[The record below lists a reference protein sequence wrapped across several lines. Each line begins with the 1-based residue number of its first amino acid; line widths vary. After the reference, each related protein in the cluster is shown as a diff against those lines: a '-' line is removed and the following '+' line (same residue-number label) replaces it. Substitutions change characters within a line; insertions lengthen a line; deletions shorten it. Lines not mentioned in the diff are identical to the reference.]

1 MKKFMLFLILL
12 FVFITPIS
20 AEDLTLNA
28 KSSILIEASTGKILY
43 EKNKDERYAP
53 ASMTKMMSLV
63 IIMDNIYNGNL
74 RLDEMIKTSKNA
86 SGMGGSQ
93 IFLKEGEEMSVDDML
108 KGITIGSAN
117 DATVALAERIAG
129 SEEAFVKIMN
139 EYAKK
144 LGLKNT
150 HFKNCTGLDE
160 NDHYSSA
167 YDMSVIARELVKHDK
182 ILNYSSI
189 YETYLRSD
197 TDNKFWLVNTNKL
210 VRFYKGVDGLKTGY
224 TDTAGYCLTA
234 TINKDNMRVIA
245 VVMGEDSSTT
255 RNSEVSRLLDYA
267 YNLYKK
273 DTYITKEEVLCN
285 AKVEKGNVEYA
296 NIVTI
301 DDISIINK
309 KEYKRGEIKF
319 ELDLKYLKAPIKK
332 GDVVGKIKV
341 IENGNIISEAD
352 VTVDKNIDKA
362 GYFTM
367 FIRNLKEII
376 SANV

>member
-74 RLDEMIKTSKNA
+74 RLDEMVKTSKNA

-167 YDMSVIARELVKHDK
+167 YDMSVIARELVKHEK

-255 RNSEVSRLLDYA
+255 RNSEVSGLLDYA

-273 DTYITKEEVLCN
+273 DTYITEEEVLGN

-319 ELDLKYLKAPIKK
+319 ELDLKNLKAPIKK

>member
-1 MKKFMLFLILL
+1 MKKFMLFLMLL

-167 YDMSVIARELVKHDK
+167 YDMSVIARELVKHEK

-255 RNSEVSRLLDYA
+255 RNSEVSGLLDYA

-273 DTYITKEEVLCN
+273 DTYITKEEVLGN

-341 IENGNIISEAD
+341 IENANIISEAD

>member
-1 MKKFMLFLILL
+1 MKKFMLFLMLL

-160 NDHYSSA
+160 IDHYSSA

-273 DTYITKEEVLCN
+273 DTYITKEEVLGN

-341 IENGNIISEAD
+341 IENGNIIREAD

>member
-74 RLDEMIKTSKNA
+74 RLDEMRKTSKNA

-167 YDMSVIARELVKHDK
+167 YDMSVIARELVKHEK

-255 RNSEVSRLLDYA
+255 RNSEVSGLLDYA

-273 DTYITKEEVLCN
+273 DTYITKEEVLGN

>member
-255 RNSEVSRLLDYA
+255 RNSEVSGLLDYA

-273 DTYITKEEVLCN
+273 DTYITKEEVLGN

>member
-1 MKKFMLFLILL
+1 MKKFMLFLMLL

-74 RLDEMIKTSKNA
+74 RLDEMVKTSKNA

-167 YDMSVIARELVKHDK
+167 YDMSVIARELVKHEK

-273 DTYITKEEVLCN
+273 DTYITKEEVLGN
-285 AKVEKGNVEYA
+285 AKVEKGNVESA

>member
-1 MKKFMLFLILL
+1 MKKFMLFLMLL

-273 DTYITKEEVLCN
+273 DTYITKEEVLGN

>member
-74 RLDEMIKTSKNA
+74 RLDEMVKTSKNA

-255 RNSEVSRLLDYA
+255 RNSEVSGLLDYA

-273 DTYITKEEVLCN
+273 DTYVTKEEVLGN

-319 ELDLKYLKAPIKK
+319 ELDLNNLKAPIKK